1 MSHSAQEAFQMSAN
15 HIRAQGQRMAQSHR
29 NGQLASIPQKSA
41 LGYAKRKAL
50 KPSPK
55 PQPASMMTAPSF
67 KGACEGNSLR
77 AFSGVG
83 NKGASRQE

>member
-1 MSHSAQEAFQMSAN
+1 
-15 HIRAQGQRMAQSHR
+15 MAHSHR
-29 NGQLASIPQKSA
+29 KGQLASIPQKCA

-50 KPSPK
+50 NPSPK
-55 PQPASMMTAPSF
+55 PQPASMMMAPSF
-67 KGACEGNSLR
+67 KGACKGNSLK